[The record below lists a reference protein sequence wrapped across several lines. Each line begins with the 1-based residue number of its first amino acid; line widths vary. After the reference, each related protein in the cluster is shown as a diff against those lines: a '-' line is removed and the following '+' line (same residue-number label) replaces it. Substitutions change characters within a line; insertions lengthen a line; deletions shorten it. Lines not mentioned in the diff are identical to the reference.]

1 MRLKYSKLSTKDLG
15 ILAQRV
21 LEEAKQS
28 DIAEAKN
35 HLFLSNLET
44 SYNQYYAVI
53 SKQSF
58 SGKGQT
64 VAQAD
69 KERDKAFT
77 QLKAFLSGYS
87 QLSSA
92 PHNAD
97 AVALYN
103 LFKIYGLRLD
113 KLSYGE
119 QTLQLGKLIEALSL
133 AENQNHIKNLSIKE
147 SFNEL
152 KAKHEAFKVLFDEQ
166 AQANAELREIK
177 SASSLRKTLEKDL
190 RRFLELVSLMNE
202 AGQWSA
208 LYNKLN
214 EFVKAARG

>member
-1 MRLKYSKLSTKDLG
+1 MKLKYSNLSTKDLG

-28 DIAEAKN
+28 DIAEVKN

-44 SYNQYYAVI
+44 SYNQYYTVV

-69 KERDKAFT
+69 KERDKAFS

-92 PHNAD
+92 PNNAD

-133 AENQNHIKNLSIKE
+133 TENQNHIKNLSIEE

-152 KAKHEAFKVLFDEQ
+152 KTKHETFKVLYDEQ

-190 RRFLELVSLMNE
+190 RRFLELITLMNE

>member
-133 AENQNHIKNLSIKE
+133 AENQNHIKNLSIEE

>member
-1 MRLKYSKLSTKDLG
+1 M
-15 ILAQRV
+15 
-21 LEEAKQS
+21 EEVKQS